1 MEDVYAE
8 EEEQQRHEVLENVAS
23 QLGLQHPICYD
34 SYCLCDLLHDRKLK
48 TFSVVMVKQM
58 LKYFSIPYGS
68 RNRKTT
74 QVTELLTLLEGCDC
88 H

>member
-1 MEDVYAE
+1 M
-8 EEEQQRHEVLENVAS
+8 QRRRSNKDMRYWKMWPAS
-23 QLGLQHPICYD
+23 LVFSTSFAD

-58 LKYFSIPYGS
+58 LKYFAIPYGS